1 MTLTEAE
8 IREAF
13 ARARTLAGMGRDGE
27 AEALVAEILAADPRH
42 LGTLLLSAWLA
53 SEDRNWEESLA
64 ITRRAAA
71 LWPRSA
77 EARNAL
83 ARCLHAMG
91 HDEEALAAALEA
103 RGLLAG
109 DDNAPHASAVYLT
122 LVWCLREL
130 RRFREALA
138 AAEEGLA
145 RAPDA
150 VLAQWATQVQ
160 DELIAA
166 EKERC

>member
-1 MTLTEAE
+1 MTLTEAGL
-8 IREAF
+8 REAY
-13 ARARTLAGMGRDGE
+13 ARARTLAGMGRDEE
-27 AEALVAEILAADPRH
+27 AEALVAEILAFEPRH
-42 LGTLLLSAWLA
+42 LGALLLKAWLA
-53 SEDRNWEESLA
+53 SEDRDWEGSLD

-91 HDEEALAAALEA
+91 RDEEALAAAQEA
-103 RGLLAG
+103 KALLDEG
-109 DDNAPHASAVYLT
+109 DNAPQASAVYLT

-130 RRFREALA
+130 RRFREAIA
-138 AAEEGLA
+138 AAEEGLE

>member
-1 MTLTEAE
+1 MNESE
-8 IREAF
+8 VREAF
-13 ARARTLAGMGRDGE
+13 ARARTLAGMGRDEE
-27 AEALVAEILAADPRH
+27 AEAAVAEILGADPKH
-42 LGTLLLSAWLA
+42 LGALLLKAWLA
-53 SEDRNWEESLA
+53 SEDRDWEGSLE
-64 ITRRAAA
+64 IIRRAAA
-71 LWPRSA
+71 LWPLSA

-91 HDEEALAAALEA
+91 RDDEALATAQEA
-103 RGLLAG
+103 RALLDEG
-109 DDNAPHASAVYLT
+109 DNGVHASAVYLT

-130 RRFREALA
+130 RRFREAIA
-138 AAEEGLA
+138 VAEEGLE

>member
-1 MTLTEAE
+1 MSESET
-8 IREAF
+8 REAF
-13 ARARTLAGMGRDGE
+13 ARARTLAGMGRDEE
-27 AEALVAEILAADPRH
+27 AEAAVAAILDADPRH
-42 LGTLLLSAWLA
+42 LGALLLKAWLA
-53 SEDRNWEESLA
+53 AEDRDFEGSLA
-64 ITRRAAA
+64 ITREAAA

-77 EARNAL
+77 EAHNAL

-91 HDEEALAAALEA
+91 RDEEALAAAEQA
-103 RGLLAG
+103 RALLDEG
-109 DDNAPHASAVYLT
+109 DNAVHASGVYLT

-130 RRFREALA
+130 RRFKEAMA
-138 AAEEGLA
+138 AAEEGLS

-160 DELIAA
+160 DEWLAA

>member
-1 MTLTEAE
+1 MNDSDV
-8 IREAF
+8 REAF
-13 ARARTLAGMGRDGE
+13 ARARTLAGMGRDEE
-27 AEALVAEILAADPRH
+27 AEAALAGILAADPRH
-42 LGTLLLSAWLA
+42 LGALLLKAWMTA
-53 SEDRNWEESLA
+53 EDRDFEGSLA
-64 ITRRAAA
+64 ITRQAAA

-77 EARNAL
+77 EARDAL
-83 ARCLHAMG
+83 ARCLHGMG
-91 HDEEALAAALEA
+91 RDEEALATAQEA
-103 RGLLAG
+103 RALLDEG
-109 DDNAPHASAVYLT
+109 DNGVHASAVYLT

-130 RRFREALA
+130 RRLREAIA
-138 AAEEGLA
+138 VAEEGLE